1 MTRRTLKSVGNEI
14 RFNDFNVDNEA
25 GATESNSPES
35 ALGGHLKLLITFKYF
50 LKKVLV
56 PL

>member
-14 RFNDFNVDNEA
+14 RFNYFNVDNEA
-25 GATESNSPES
+25 GATENNSPES

-50 LKKVLV
+50 LKKV
-56 PL
+56 